1 MKTAW
6 NFRDF
11 NDVVFRLSILSSERA
26 RNAFIGD
33 RIPRGTWIPFPWFF
47 APFMI
52 CVDFHGLKN
61 KIAVVALG
69 DCITLKEEV
78 CGKV

>member
-1 MKTAW
+1 LAIE
-6 NFRDF
+6 FP
-11 NDVVFRLSILSSERA
+11 A
-26 RNAFIGD
+26 AFGSL
-33 RIPRGTWIPFPWFF
+33 PWLF
-47 APFMI
+47 ALFMI